1 MGLIPGI
8 QGVFNIGKTIYVI
21 LHINKLKQGYY
32 LKIYIYFRR
41 KIRERGKETERKG
54 EERENRVKKRRRL

>member
-21 LHINKLKQGYY
+21 FHINKLKQSYY
-32 LKIYIYFRR
+32 LKYIYILEGKLGREGR
-41 KIRERGKETERKG
+41 KQRGKG